1 MRKKENTSA
10 KQQNKE
16 LATAGSKK
24 ETNKNSKQIKIKII
38 GPVAGVF
45 GLSANI
51 NDIILIDKKQAA
63 EIVNA
68 KCGKYIK

>member
-68 KCGKYIK
+68 KCAKYI